1 MANPGTQSLS
11 VLEPPVVGNVSHH
24 SIDLNWASEENQTRN
39 GPLEN
44 LTLFSVEEE
53 NSRTHEYST
62 IYMGYGAQYTVEG
75 LEPSTSYKFRLK
87 ITHPSG
93 ETASSPVVTFST
105 AREPMTGR
113 NLHRAIIA
121 NDQEELARVLQSGTV
136 YVNVPDMHGFTPL
149 MVAAQKGFTSLAHT
163 LVQYGAD
170 VNLKNSSGKDSLM
183 LACFHGHLDV
193 VKYLKECGASRT
205 SRDRA
210 GCTPLHWA
218 ADGGQ
223 LPVITHLLQDDC
235 EVDVRDGVS
244 HWTPLM
250 RVSAVSGNVAVASLL
265 IGAGADVNTRDKDGK
280 TPLMVA
286 VLNNHEK
293 LFQLLLENGADHHVK
308 NEFGSGVA
316 EMAKAFGRQN
326 IISLLEGMA
335 MHEKNSA
342 DYLTIKEMHS

>member
-1 MANPGTQSLS
+1 MANPGTQKLS

-24 SIDLNWASEENQTRN
+24 SIDLSWASEENQARN
-39 GPLEN
+39 GPSAN
-44 LTLFSVEEE
+44 WTLFSVEEE

-62 IYMGYGAQYTVEG
+62 IYMGYGTQHTVEG

-93 ETASSPVVTFST
+93 ETKYSPVVIVST
-105 AREPMTGR
+105 AREPMTGK
-113 NLHRAIIA
+113 NLHRAIIM
-121 NDQEELARVLQSGTV
+121 NDKEELARVLQSGTV
-136 YVNVPDMHGFTPL
+136 NVNVPDTHGFTPL
-149 MVAAQKGFTSLAHT
+149 MVAAQKGFASLVHT
-163 LVQYGAD
+163 LVQHGAD
-170 VNLKNSSGKDSLM
+170 VNMKTSSGKDSLM
-183 LACFHGHLDV
+183 LACFHGHLDI
-193 VKYLKECGASRT
+193 VKYLKECGASWT

-223 LPVITHLLQDDC
+223 LAVITHLLEDGC
-235 EVDVRDGVS
+235 EVDVKDGVS

-265 IGAGADVNTRDKDGK
+265 IWAGADVNARDKDGK

-286 VLNNHEK
+286 VLNNHEQ
-293 LFQLLLENGADHHVK
+293 LVQLLLEKGADHHVK

-326 IISLLEGMA
+326 IISLLEG
-335 MHEKNSA
+335 KVI
-342 DYLTIKEMHS
+342 D